1 MSGKLPIDRVREH
14 ERNNQ
19 SKKERAKQRV
29 TQDQAAVEQRA
40 RAHDDEAA
48 TRALEAGE
56 TPPGADTEDSWIK
69 PRRDWLMRLKAVGRY
84 LRQERK
90 PGPKPR
96 SKR

>member
-19 SKKERAKQRV
+19 PKKERAKQRV

-48 TRALEAGE
+48 TRALEAGD
-56 TPPGADTEDSWIK
+56 TPPGADAEDSWIK
-69 PRRDWLMRLKAVGRY
+69 PRRNWLARLQAVRQY
-84 LRQERK
+84 LRQMR
-90 PGPKPR
+90 KPR